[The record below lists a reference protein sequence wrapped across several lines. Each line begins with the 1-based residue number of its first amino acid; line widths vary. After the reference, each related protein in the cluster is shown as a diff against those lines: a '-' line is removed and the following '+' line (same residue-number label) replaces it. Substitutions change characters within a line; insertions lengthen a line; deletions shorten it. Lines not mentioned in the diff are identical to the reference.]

1 MNVGDVITRKR
12 TFTEEDIRM
21 FGRLSGDE
29 GVHHI
34 QTDEEARLM
43 AQGLL
48 TATLP
53 TKIGGNLNFIAR
65 EMTFQFLR
73 PVYAT
78 DTIECQ
84 VTITDLHEDRGLVN
98 VSSKWT
104 CVNQRGKEVMNGHAT
119 GFIRR

>member
-1 MNVGDVITRKR
+1 MNIGDVITRKR
-12 TFTEEDIRM
+12 TFREEDIRM
-21 FGRLSGDE
+21 FGRLSSDE

-34 QTDEEARLM
+34 QTDEEGRLM

-104 CVNQRGKEVMNGHAT
+104 CVNQRGKEVMNGRAT
-119 GFIRR
+119 GSIRR